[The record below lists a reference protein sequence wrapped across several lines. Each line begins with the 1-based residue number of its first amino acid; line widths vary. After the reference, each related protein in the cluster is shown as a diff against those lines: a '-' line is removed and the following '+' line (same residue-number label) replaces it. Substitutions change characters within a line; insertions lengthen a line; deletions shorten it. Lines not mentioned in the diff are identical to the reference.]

1 MKILVRKAK
10 MQRRVATTP
19 NDSGSEI
26 EKEPSPT
33 YEEAAKSF
41 ERNAT
46 RIQNEES
53 QTTIKQKEDQKK
65 EANKRPLSDSSITRP
80 LIQPQKKTNFV
91 TDKELSE
98 NYLNPTQK
106 LTAVAARKIKT

>member
-1 MKILVRKAK
+1 MKTLVRKAK

-33 YEEAAKSF
+33 YEEAANSF

-46 RIQNEES
+46 RTQNKES
-53 QTTIKQKEDQKK
+53 QTIIRQKDDQKK
-65 EANKRPLSDSSITRP
+65 EAYKRPFQIPVIHHL
-80 LIQPQKKTNFV
+80 
-91 TDKELSE
+91 
-98 NYLNPTQK
+98 
-106 LTAVAARKIKT
+106 

>member
-1 MKILVRKAK
+1 

-41 ERNAT
+41 ERSAART
-46 RIQNEES
+46 QNEE
-53 QTTIKQKEDQKK
+53 
-65 EANKRPLSDSSITRP
+65 
-80 LIQPQKKTNFV
+80 
-91 TDKELSE
+91 
-98 NYLNPTQK
+98 
-106 LTAVAARKIKT
+106 